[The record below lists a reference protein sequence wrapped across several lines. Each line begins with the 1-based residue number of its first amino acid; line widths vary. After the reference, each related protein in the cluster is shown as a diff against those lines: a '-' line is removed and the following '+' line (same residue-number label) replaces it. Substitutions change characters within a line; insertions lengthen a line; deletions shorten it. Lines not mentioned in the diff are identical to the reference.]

1 MPTTSPVSRDPVVE
15 AHVFWHKFKGE
26 IVAAIILVVL
36 LIIGFAGYRFYSER
50 QESAASVMLGSAK
63 TAHDY
68 EEVIARYPNTAAGAS
83 AYLLLAQAQRKD
95 RKFAES
101 NATLQVF
108 ATKNPKH
115 ELASSAKMAMAANL
129 ESMGKTDE
137 ALAMYQQAAEMD
149 SAKEEESFIEKIK
162 NLFGKQTPSQKSF
175 NAPLALISE
184 VRLLKAKNQP
194 DAARH
199 VCETIINQYSTSFW
213 ASEAARELA
222 SLKPSAPSRPTG
234 APATPGVAP
243 AAPPASVRPPMALPG
258 APPKPTAAPTAKAKP

>member
-15 AHVFWHKFKGE
+15 AHVFWHRFKGE
-26 IVAAIILVVL
+26 IVAAIILAVL

-50 QESAASVMLGSAK
+50 QESAASALLGSAK

-68 EEVIARYPNTAAGAS
+68 EEVIAHYPNTAAGAS

-101 NATLQVF
+101 NATFQVF

-149 SAKEEESFIEKIK
+149 SAKEEKSFIEKIK
-162 NLFGKQTPSQKSF
+162 DLFGKQAPTQKSF

-213 ASEAARELA
+213 ASEAMRELA
-222 SLKPSAPSRPTG
+222 TLKPSVPSQPSG
-234 APATPGVAP
+234 LPATSPLAPPG
-243 AAPPASVRPPMALPG
+243 PPASVRPPMALPN
-258 APPKPTAAPTAKAKP
+258 APPKPAAAPTAKPKG